1 MLRKFFVC
9 VLFLCVIPFTFAD
22 LGHSTVYAV
31 CRITMRDGSVKEGVL
46 RIAAGGYEKQLHS
59 NGFYFEFNGQLYAV
73 DLFSPSFRSI
83 DFRSGEVIYDPAPE
97 DGGTS
102 FPDAKGTLY
111 YLRTLPMEHYFQDAR
126 QDALKKSP
134 SGSSAIVLDRTITQR
149 HRYLLTDYIPVFF
162 TIPTQNLDMEADML
176 PLLPA
181 EKRPKPD
188 AVSPRVTNI
197 PLAQIAKLELLPSP
211 ASRWTTEIRRRLD
224 QQNAEYEKQ
233 GLEEWLL
240 PVWFHQ
246 IQPGKEEYEYYKG
259 FESWKP

>member
-1 MLRKFFVC
+1 MLGRLIVSALFF
-9 VLFLCVIPFTFAD
+9 CVIPFALAD

-31 CRITMRDGSVKEGVL
+31 CRITMRDGTVKEGVL

-59 NGFYFEFNGQLYAV
+59 NGFYFESNGQPYAV

-102 FPDAKGTLY
+102 FPVAKGTLY

-134 SGSSAIVLDRTITQR
+134 SSPSTIVLDRTITQR
-149 HRYLLTDYIPVFF
+149 HRYLLTDYIPLFF
-162 TIPTQNLDMEADML
+162 TIPTQNLNMEADML

-181 EKRPKPD
+181 EKRPTPNDTPK
-188 AVSPRVTNI
+188 VTNI
-197 PLAQIAKLELLPSP
+197 PLAQIAKLELLSSP
-211 ASRWTTEIRRRLD
+211 AARWTSEIRRRLD
-224 QQNAEYEKQ
+224 QQNAE
-233 GLEEWLL
+233 
-240 PVWFHQ
+240 
-246 IQPGKEEYEYYKG
+246 
-259 FESWKP
+259 